1 MSGTIGEPSQ
11 SWTGGTVA
19 EGIQCVLAPNPSPW
33 TLEGTNT
40 WVIGTMNSG
49 CVVVDPGPADPGH
62 LRKVADAIP
71 GEIRAILLTHAHID
85 HSEGAPE
92 LAELLRV
99 PVISHREIEGLD
111 LGDMT
116 LRMHKTPGHSSDS
129 VCVTVSNVG
138 GNYLLTGDTVLGRG
152 TTLVAH
158 PDGRLDEYF
167 ESLRYLRDHCLEQN
181 VDTLLPGHGPISR
194 TPVELIAF
202 YEAHRRERLEQ
213 VRAAVSQGALTVA
226 EVTAV
231 VYSDVDPQVLPA
243 AEMTV
248 AAQLEFLKEQNT

>member
-1 MSGTIGEPSQ
+1 MSGIGQKHGE

-40 WVIGTMNSG
+40 WVIGTINSG

-62 LRKVADAIP
+62 LRNVVDAIP

-85 HSEGAPE
+85 HSEGAPD
-92 LAELLRV
+92 LAEILRV

-129 VCVTVSNVG
+129 VCVTVSRAE

-158 PDGRLDEYF
+158 PDGRLDQYF
-167 ESLRYLRDHCLEQN
+167 ESLRYLRDHCLEQRI
-181 VDTLLPGHGPISR
+181 DTLLPGHGPISG
-194 TPVELIAF
+194 TPVELISF
-202 YEAHRRERLEQ
+202 YESHRLERLEQ
-213 VRAAVSQGALTVA
+213 VRAAISQGAVTVE
-226 EVTAV
+226 EVTAI
-231 VYSDVDPQVLPA
+231 VYTDIDPLVLPA
-243 AEMTV
+243 AQMTV
-248 AAQLEFLKEQNT
+248 AAQLEYLKEKNI